1 MYVWY
6 LGNYIAVFAGWLV
19 CISLLLTIL
28 YQHEIMMKMKMIIII
43 MIIKIVM
50 KIITIIIMIIGMYIG
65 LVLLEI

>member
-50 KIITIIIMIIGMYIG
+50 KTIAIIIMIIGMI
-65 LVLLEI
+65 IK